1 MNTTENLNEDLA
13 TATVIESYLPEVDDA
28 GNETGTALVRFDDGQ
43 WAVADQTS
51 GETCRCDYDTEPEA
65 REDYDERNVKLDSA
79 IAELA
84 ELDGQDRPDQDEDF

>member
-28 GNETGTALVRFDDGQ
+28 GNETGTILVRFDDGQ

-51 GETCRCDYDTEPEA
+51 GETCRCDYDTESEA
-65 REDYDERNVKLDSA
+65 REDYDERNAEMDSV

-84 ELDGQDRPDQDEDF
+84 DLEAQDANEWDGEA